1 MYCTEKFRFMDKRV
15 REISRFFCAATRVR
29 PCRLARLTDSFI
41 QKSLHLSNCTLQHR
55 EIPSRPP
62 TIVIRVQVFL
72 PIILDSSSHTSDAF
86 PTTTRPPSQSARP
99 FPFISRFLP
108 CPNWGEHFL
117 SVGRLVVKCV
127 SKVLGQLS
135 DSCTSYISSVT
146 ISASALREDAKLI

>member
-1 MYCTEKFRFMDKRV
+1 MLCHSPLGVCHDLRDTSTKFKTISCGCPRQRYVGQARDPLCTEKCRFINKRV

-29 PCRLARLTDSFI
+29 PCRLARLTDCFI
-41 QKSLHLSNCTLQHR
+41 QKSFHLSNCTLQHR

-72 PIILDSSSHTSDAF
+72 PIILDSSSHTSAAF

-108 CPNWGEHFL
+108 CPN
-117 SVGRLVVKCV
+117 
-127 SKVLGQLS
+127 
-135 DSCTSYISSVT
+135 
-146 ISASALREDAKLI
+146 